1 MKESGAVRTMEN
13 GGWYDI
19 ADPDIN
25 DLMQTASK
33 LNYQLNYGDATR
45 LKLSNSYLVK
55 RINPT

>member
-1 MKESGAVRTMEN
+1 MEN

-45 LKLSNSYLVK
+45 DARRTTHLKLSNSYLVK